1 MKAIVDTYVA
11 KLEQAG
17 LTEPGR
23 ARLGFL
29 DADLVWNRED
39 AQTQLLRPVFDRI
52 NINSLL
58 FAPPR
63 EPYASI
69 VDFLSQRNQDGIAPE
84 DCETRTFLHHIPIVG
99 SLDPEAM
106 TGALKTRKAVIVRD
120 HGILTYGWV
129 SPEQA
134 YILYSSV
141 CFACLVKFFS
151 DSLRDHQAGIAD
163 PEQRRVLDRA
173 LSFLDPLPREL
184 DTELER
190 GPFRDKGQM
199 IRAMDQAG
207 KMVVRF
213 GLVDSFFGNISYLY
227 DNCLYISQT
236 SSSLDELVGH
246 IDPCP
251 LDNSSCA
258 GITAS
263 SELSAHRDILRKTG
277 HLAVLHGHPK
287 FSVIMSMDCP
297 KRESC
302 DTAGECFRRCPE
314 RRDVRGYPIV
324 PGEVGTGPF
333 GLCRTVPPAIEEDR
347 GVIVY
352 GHGVFT
358 TGACD
363 FNQALR
369 GLLDVERACREE
381 FIRRIDGYRG

>member
-1 MKAIVDTYVA
+1 MKDIVDTYVA

-17 LTEPGR
+17 LAEPGR

-39 AQTQLLRPVFDRI
+39 AQTELLRPVFDRI

-69 VDFLSQRNQDGIAPE
+69 IDFLSRRNEGGIAPE
-84 DCETRTFLHHIPIVG
+84 DCETRTFLHDIPIVG
-99 SLDPEAM
+99 SLDPESLIE
-106 TGALKTRKAVIVRD
+106 ALKTRKAVIIRN
-120 HGILTYGWV
+120 HGILAYGWV

-134 YILYSSV
+134 YILFSSV

-151 DSLRDHQAGIAD
+151 DFLRDHLAGTAD
-163 PEQRRVLDRA
+163 TEQRRVLDRA

-199 IRAMDQAG
+199 IQAMDQAG

-236 SSSLDELVGH
+236 SSSLDELIGH

-277 HLAVLHGHPK
+277 HVAVLHGHPK

-297 KRESC
+297 KRQSC
-302 DTAGECFRRCPE
+302 DAAGECFRRCPE

-358 TGACD
+358 TGASD

-369 GLLDVERACREE
+369 GLLDVERTCREE
-381 FIRRIDGYRG
+381 YLRRIDRCRG